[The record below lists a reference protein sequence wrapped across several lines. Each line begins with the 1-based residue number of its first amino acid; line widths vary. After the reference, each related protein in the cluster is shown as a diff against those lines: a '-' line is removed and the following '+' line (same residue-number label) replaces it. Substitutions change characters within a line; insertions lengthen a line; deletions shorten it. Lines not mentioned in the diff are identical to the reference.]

1 MWHREPGGMWAIW
14 QGRVREGQSRPQRH
28 QSAGYIQAG
37 PGWAPA
43 YLSSLGQHNNPG
55 SSPVRILI
63 SCMQKLRQREGSSL
77 PRATR
82 EKMAELGFG
91 PRKVDYWAVLETS
104 P

>member
-1 MWHREPGGMWAIW
+1 MAQGARWNVGYLSGEGKGGSEQNPETPECWL
-14 QGRVREGQSRPQRH
+14 H
-28 QSAGYIQAG
+28 TG
-37 PGWAPA
+37 PAWAPA

-63 SCMQKLRQREGSSL
+63 SWMQKLRQREGSSL
-77 PRATR
+77 PRVTR
-82 EKMAELGFG
+82 KKMAELGFD